1 MGNDAGLIKKY
12 CSIALLLFGFIF
24 LFFGRPCFA
33 ENAKT
38 LYEERLDHGLTNND
52 TYSYFLIEG
61 SRGSSEKK
69 NLLEKAMMYSPDLP
83 APYFKIAYD
92 RLDFSFKGIFEAVDY
107 IRKGIRS
114 YERNLLWR
122 FNLWG
127 LLTKSLI
134 ISFLLAVFFL
144 IIVRFQSQAALMMH
158 EIKEDRKKNLLFL
171 LLPVIFSIFGLL
183 PLLVSL
189 LSLYGLYMKKKDR
202 IAIYIAFLIIFFLS
216 LLPDIVNVFS
226 VSPLPHI
233 RAAIAVN
240 EGRDNKYGLWRLKGR
255 GDLVS
260 SFAYALALKREGYYK
275 ESVDIY
281 KNLSERYRLPEIY
294 INLGNSLYAS
304 GNIDGAIEYYSKS
317 LSIRPI
323 AAAYYN
329 LSQVYRE
336 LLDFKRGEEYFEEAA
351 RLDPESLRR
360 YTLISGRNP
369 NRFVMDVKLPDSLI
383 RSQIVS
389 EKGGLIRVTLTTIV
403 TLFAIIS
410 FFIIHRISRN
420 RAERCLRCGSIYC
433 NRCSRM
439 VAWKEMCSKCYSS
452 LVRMDQM
459 YSKER
464 IAILLLVYNNRARKR
479 TVARLLSLLIPGA
492 GQMYSG
498 MMIAGFLFCWSF
510 FFALTGLILN
520 SIMREGIYPFHH
532 DILVL
537 PLIIAIIVLY
547 GLSNIH
553 IRRGIQKGWL

>member
-1 MGNDAGLIKKY
+1 MGNDGGLIKKY

-24 LFFGRPCFA
+24 PFFDRPCFA

-52 TYSYFLIEG
+52 AYSFFLMEG
-61 SRGSSEKK
+61 SGGSSEKK
-69 NLLEKAMMYSPDLP
+69 DLLKQAMIYSPDLP

-92 RLDFSFKGIFEAVDY
+92 RIDFSFKGIFEAVDY

-144 IIVRFQSQAALMMH
+144 IIVRFQSQAAVMMH
-158 EIKEDRKKNLLFL
+158 EIKEDRKKNLLL
-171 LLPVIFSIFGLL
+171 LLPIIFSIFGLL

-189 LSLYGLYMKKKDR
+189 LSLYGLYMKKRDR
-202 IAIYIAFLIIFFLS
+202 IVIYVAFLIIFFLS

-226 VSPLPHI
+226 VPPHI

-255 GDLVS
+255 DDLVS
-260 SFAYALALKREGYYK
+260 SFAHALALKREGYYK

-281 KNLSERYRLPEIY
+281 KNLAERYRLPEIY

-389 EKGGLIRVTLTTIV
+389 EKGGLIRLTLTTIV
-403 TLFAIIS
+403 TLFAILS
-410 FFIIHRISRN
+410 FFIIDRVLRN
-420 RAERCLRCGSIYC
+420 RAERCRKCGSIYC
-433 NRCSRM
+433 RGCSRL
-439 VAWKEMCSKCYSS
+439 VTWKEMCSNCYRS
-452 LVRMDQM
+452 LVRMEQM
-459 YSKER
+459 YSKDR
-464 IAILLLVYNNRARKR
+464 VANLLLMYKNRARKR
-479 TVARLLSLLIPGA
+479 TVARLLSLFIPGA
-492 GQMYSG
+492 GQIYSG
-498 MMIAGFLFCWSF
+498 RMIWGFLFCWSF

-537 PLIIAIIVLY
+537 PLVLAIIVLY